1 MKLSSLLKQTC
12 QGRDMIKKINHI
24 GIAVNSIEDALKLY
38 TDVLGL
44 RVKDMEVVEDQK
56 VKTAIIPVG
65 ESKIELIES
74 TDPEGT
80 IAKYIERRGE
90 RLHHLA
96 LEVSD
101 IQDALETLV
110 KKEIPLVDE
119 KPRKGVENTR
129 IAFLHPK
136 GTKALIEIVEPGK

>member
-1 MKLSSLLKQTC
+1 
-12 QGRDMIKKINHI
+12 MIERINHI
-24 GIAVNSIEDALKLY
+24 GIAVNSIEDAVRLY

-44 RVKDMEVVEDQK
+44 KVKEIEIVEDQK

-80 IAKYIERRGE
+80 IAKFIERRGE
-90 RLHHLA
+90 GLHHLA

-101 IQDALETLV
+101 IQDALDTLV
-110 KKEIPLVDE
+110 KEEIPLIDE
-119 KPRKGVENTR
+119 KPRNGVENTK

-136 GTKALIEIVEPGK
+136 STKILLELVDPGN

>member
-1 MKLSSLLKQTC
+1 
-12 QGRDMIKKINHI
+12 MIKRINHI
-24 GIAVNSIEDALKLY
+24 GIAVNSIEDAVRLY

-44 RVKDMEVVEDQK
+44 KVKEIEIVADQQ

-74 TDPEGT
+74 TDPEGA
-80 IAKYIERRGE
+80 IAKFIERRGE
-90 RLHHLA
+90 GLHHLA

-110 KKEIPLVDE
+110 KKEIPLIDE
-119 KPRKGVENTR
+119 KPRNGVENAR

-136 GTKALIEIVEPGK
+136 GTKILLELVEPGH